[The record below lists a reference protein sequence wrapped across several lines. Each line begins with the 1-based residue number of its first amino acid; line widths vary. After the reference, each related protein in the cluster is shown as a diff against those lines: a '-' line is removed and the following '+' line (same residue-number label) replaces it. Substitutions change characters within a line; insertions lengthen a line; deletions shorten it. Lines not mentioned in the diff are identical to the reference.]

1 MPRWIVWTLLTLLS
15 WGVWAILSRLIE
27 HDLTALHSQAISTLG
42 VLPVI
47 VALGLM
53 RDEGIYPPHSL
64 WKGAMLALAAGVL
77 SCLGNIAFFAANGYT
92 QAATVIPLT
101 ALSPVVTVLLAI
113 PIFKEALNGW
123 QWLGLV
129 ASIGAIMLFN
139 PPQELAAGAWRSP
152 TLLLPLAAIVLWG
165 VTGIFQKGAT
175 NLTSARRGS
184 LWFLGAFIPVSIV
197 ILLARPIEF
206 SGLSGRTVAITTL
219 LGLMLALG
227 NFTLLRAF
235 ATGGK
240 AAIIAPLA
248 GLYPVVS
255 IPIAIAYFG
264 ERPGAMQAWG
274 IVLALAAV
282 VLLAM
287 ETQPTTLVRRASEP
301 VER

>member
-27 HDLTALHSQAISTLG
+27 HELSALHSQAISTLG
-42 VLPVI
+42 VLPVMI
-47 VALGLM
+47 ALWLM
-53 RDEGIYPPHSL
+53 PDEPTAAEQVHR
-64 WKGAMLALAAGVL
+64 GAVLALLAGGL
-77 SCLGNIAFFAANGYT
+77 SCLGNIAFFAANQFT

-101 ALSPVVTVLLAI
+101 ALYPVVTVLLAI

-123 QWLGLV
+123 QWLGVLV
-129 ASIGAIMLFN
+129 SFGAIVLFN

-152 TLLLPLAAIVLWG
+152 TLLLPLAAIGLWG
-165 VTGIFQKGAT
+165 VTGLLQKGAT
-175 NLTSARRGS
+175 NVISARRTS
-184 LWFLGAFIPVSIV
+184 LWFLAAFIPVSLAIV
-197 ILLARPIEF
+197 LARPIDF
-206 SGLSGRTVAITTL
+206 GALSTKSWAL
-219 LGLMLALG
+219 ASALGFTLALG
-227 NFTLLRAF
+227 NFTILRAF

-274 IVLALAAV
+274 IVLALVAV

-287 ETQPTTLVRRASEP
+287 ETPQASERTMGFQP
-301 VER
+301 VDP

>member
-27 HDLTALHSQAISTLG
+27 RDLSALHSQALSTLG
-42 VLPVI
+42 VLPVV
-47 VALGLM
+47 VALWLM
-53 RDEGIYPPHSL
+53 PDEPTAAEKVRH
-64 WKGAMLALAAGVL
+64 GAMLALLAGWM
-77 SCLGNIAFFAANGYT
+77 SCLGNIAFFAATGYT

-101 ALSPVVTVLLAI
+101 ALYPVVTVLLAI

-123 QWLGLV
+123 QWLGVVVSL
-129 ASIGAIMLFN
+129 GAIMLFN
-139 PPQELAAGAWRSP
+139 PPQDLAAGAWRSP
-152 TLLLPLAAIVLWG
+152 TLLLPLASIGLWG
-165 VTGIFQKGAT
+165 VTGLLQKGAT
-175 NLTSARRGS
+175 NVISARRTS
-184 LWFLGAFIPVSIV
+184 LWFLASFIPVSIV
-197 ILLARPIEF
+197 ILAMRPVEFGSLNAR
-206 SGLSGRTVAITTL
+206 TWAIAIA
-219 LGLMLALG
+219 LGFTLALG
-227 NFTLLRAF
+227 NFTILRAF

-274 IVLALAAV
+274 IVLALVAV
-282 VLLAM
+282 VLLAIQS
-287 ETQPTTLVRRASEP
+287 EPATLVRRASEP